1 MASIETYCKL
11 CTYNGKQTPPQQEY
25 KVNGRYLYNPI
36 KEGQSYAFD
45 RIWDK
50 NSSYNDINSIF
61 SSGSRSKFYEG
72 YNNTFVIKGT
82 SKNII
87 QLINIKQSKKHENIF
102 LHLVESLCEEWTR
115 KVKMKKKSNNRQS
128 QSIPEDQL
136 HMSIYE
142 VTQQVLVDL
151 ISNKNLCRSSQLG
164 KVIPFIYMTICFIL
178 KNLQKQR
185 FADVILK
192 GVPKNFANSTGKHL
206 CWSLFLVKLFF
217 NGVSFF
223 RIPWQFYKIK
233 ICYKTF
239 QII

>member
-102 LHLVESLCEEWTR
+102 LHLVESLSEEWTR

-128 QSIPEDQL
+128 QSISEDQL

-142 VTQQVLVDL
+142 VTQQALVDL

-164 KVIPFIYMTICFIL
+164 KVISLIYMTICFIL
-178 KNLQKQR
+178 KDFSSTFMFIAPAKAAIR
-185 FADVILK
+185 RC
-192 GVPKNFANSTGKHL
+192 NSKR
-206 CWSLFLVKLFF
+206 CS
-217 NGVSFF
+217 
-223 RIPWQFYKIK
+223 
-233 ICYKTF
+233 
-239 QII
+239 